1 MRRTDQD
8 TLTIHDLVHIADQ
21 ITKHYL
27 MRTVRERKRRVEG
40 REGGREGEREGGWE
54 GGKGRGR
61 MGEREEG
68 REGESPVFV
77 RTTWLTL
84 QTHMSEQQKWSP
96 L

>member
-40 REGGREGEREGGWE
+40 REGGREGRGEGGRMGGKEGEREDGRERGREGGRVTCICE
-54 GGKGRGR
+54 N
-61 MGEREEG
+61 
-68 REGESPVFV
+68 
-77 RTTWLTL
+77 
-84 QTHMSEQQKWSP
+84 HMAYPTNSYV
-96 L
+96 